1 MNEPAERVN
10 GHSNGRTAQ
19 GRAVNPHRHVV
30 IVGTGFGGLGMAIHL
45 KQHGF
50 ESFTVFER
58 ASDVGGTWRD
68 NTYPGA
74 ACDVQSHLYSFSFE
88 PNPKWTRMF
97 AWQSE
102 ILDYLRHCA
111 KKYGVQGHINFDAE
125 VTAAVYDE
133 REGLWE
139 VRASDGTVVRARAIV
154 SATGG
159 LSRPSFPDIAGL
171 SSFEGK
177 TFHSARWDH
186 GYDLAG
192 KRVAVIG
199 TGASSI
205 QIVPEVAKAAS
216 QLFVMQRT
224 PPWIMPKP
232 DRAIGFGEQTL
243 YARFPALQ
251 RLHRRAIFTMLDVR
265 GVGFV
270 WTPKVLQFAER
281 ISLAHLARQVKDR
294 ELRKKLAPNYR
305 MGCKRILISN
315 DYYPA
320 IARENV
326 SLVTTG
332 IERVDAKGLVLTD
345 GSRIDVDCIILSTG
359 FQAAEHVAPY
369 RVVGKKGVVL
379 DEAWQ
384 DGAEAYLGTTVSGFP
399 SFFMIVGPNTGLGH
413 NSMVYMIESQI
424 RYIATAL
431 DLLFA
436 RNLKG
441 LDVLPDRQRA
451 YNAKIH
457 PRLDKAVWGT
467 GCVSWYRTKSG
478 KNTTLW
484 PGFASEF
491 RMRLRRFDVENYEL
505 AKA

>member
-1 MNEPAERVN
+1 MREP
-10 GHSNGRTAQ
+10 
-19 GRAVNPHRHVV
+19 NPSRHVV
-30 IVGTGFGGLGMAIHL
+30 IIGSGFGGLGMAIHL

-50 ESFTVFER
+50 DSFTLFER

-111 KKYGVQGHINFDAE
+111 KKYGIEPHIRFDAE
-125 VTAAVYDE
+125 VTSAEYDE
-133 REGLWE
+133 KEGLWE
-139 VRASDGTVVRARAIV
+139 VRASDGSVVRARAVV

-171 SSFEGK
+171 ETFEGK
-177 TFHSARWDH
+177 TFHSARWAHD
-186 GYDLAG
+186 YDLAG

-205 QIVPEVAKAAS
+205 QIVPEIAKAAKH
-216 QLFVMQRT
+216 LHVMQRT

-232 DRAIGFGEQTL
+232 DRAIGIGEQAL

-251 RLHRRAIFTMLDVR
+251 RLHRGAIFTMLDAR
-265 GVGFV
+265 GIGFV
-270 WTPKVLQFAER
+270 WTPKVLKFAER
-281 ISLAHLARQVKDR
+281 IALAHLARQVKDR
-294 ELRKKLAPNYR
+294 ELREKLVPNYR

-320 IARENV
+320 IARDNV
-326 SLVTTG
+326 TLETTA
-332 IERVDAKGLVLTD
+332 IERVDAKGIVLKD

-359 FQAAEHVAPY
+359 FQAAESVAPF
-369 RVVGKKGVVL
+369 RVVGKNGVVL

-384 DGAEAYLGTTVSGFP
+384 EGAEAYLGTTVSGFP

-424 RYIATAL
+424 GYIARAL
-431 DLLFA
+431 DLVFA

-451 YNAKIH
+451 YNERIH
-457 PRLDKAVWGT
+457 PRLDKSVWGS
-467 GCVSWYRTKSG
+467 GCVSWYRTKGG

-491 RMRLRRFDVENYEL
+491 RMRLRRFDVENYQL
-505 AKA
+505 SRA